1 VAEVIKSSSNASV
14 GKIAEHEEIG
24 SEKEKDEEKPT
35 GVDFSIEEKAQSE
48 NGAPFQKEEERGF
61 DEHSEIV
68 SGAMISGSSIY
79 RSFFDSFA
87 ASGTE
92 CSGPRYDYLS
102 FRNILGQSTSLGL
115 SKTKSRQLALTAES

>member
-1 VAEVIKSSSNASV
+1 MKRSGARKKGTKRNQLAWISRL
-14 GKIAEHEEIG
+14 
-24 SEKEKDEEKPT
+24 
-35 GVDFSIEEKAQSE
+35 EEKAQSE